1 MRSRGIREK
10 QEWLEKDEGERR
22 STKWTR
28 STFECIAPEKLS
40 ERALWLNGK
49 RGGFKDFMKS
59 SPPGKQYTGWA
70 SAPTAVPKVDTAA
83 NVVELIIVKGSR
95 RA

>member
-1 MRSRGIREK
+1 M
-10 QEWLEKDEGERR
+10 
-22 STKWTR
+22 
-28 STFECIAPEKLS
+28 
-40 ERALWLNGK
+40 WLNGK
-49 RGGFKDFMKS
+49 RGGFKDLLKS